1 MEDKPRI
8 PLARPWMGE
17 REAEAVGRV
26 IHSGWITQGPEVAA
40 FEAEFAASVGARHA
54 CAVASGTAALHLAL
68 LAVGVGPGDE
78 VVTVSHSFVATA
90 SAIRYTGATP
100 VFVDIDPRTFNMDP
114 ERVEEVITPRTRAI
128 LCVHQLGM
136 PCDLGAIL
144 LIARR
149 LGVAVVEDAACAVG
163 SEIRLEA
170 GWEAIGRPRG
180 DIACFSFHP
189 RKLLSTGEGGMI
201 TTSNPDWDRQCRLGR
216 QHGMSVAAYARH
228 LARTV
233 VHEAYT
239 TVGYSYRMTDVQA
252 AIGRV
257 QLTRLPELIARRRLL
272 ARRYAALLCDVPGVT
287 PPVEP
292 AWARSN
298 WQSYAVRLDEALDR
312 NTVMQRLLD
321 AGVATQ
327 RGVMCAHREAAY
339 PRGTWSCGVPPG
351 GCDCPP
357 GTCRRLRESERAR
370 DHAILLPLY
379 HELTEDDQA
388 MVVEALRGAC
398 LR

>member
-1 MEDKPRI
+1 MD
-8 PLARPWMGE
+8 E
-17 REAEAVGRV
+17 REAEAAGRV
-26 IHSGWITQGPEVAA
+26 IRSGWITQGPEVAA
-40 FEAEFAASVGARHA
+40 FESEFAKAVGAQHA

-90 SAIRYTGATP
+90 GAIRYTGAMP
-100 VFVDIDPRTFNMDP
+100 VFVDIDAGTFNIDP
-114 ERVEEVITPRTRAI
+114 ERVEDAITPRTRAI

-136 PCDLGAIL
+136 PCDLRATLAI
-144 LIARR
+144 AGRR
-149 LGVAVVEDAACAVG
+149 GIAVVEDAACAVG
-163 SEIRLEA
+163 SEIRIETR
-170 GWEAIGRPRG
+170 WEAIGRPHG

-201 TTSNPDWDRQCRLGR
+201 TTSNPDWDRQCRLRR
-216 QHGMSVAAYARH
+216 QHGMSVAPYARH
-228 LARTV
+228 LSRTV

-239 TVGYSYRMTDVQA
+239 TVGYSYRMTDIQA

-272 ARRYAALLCDVPGVT
+272 AQRYAALLRDVPGVT

-298 WQSYAVRLDEALDR
+298 WQSYAARLDEALDQEA
-312 NTVMQRLLD
+312 VMQRLLH

-339 PRGTWSCGVPPG
+339 PRGTWSCGVAPG
-351 GCDCPP
+351 GCDCAP
-357 GTCRRLRESERAR
+357 GTCRRLCESERAR
-370 DHAILLPLY
+370 DHVILLPLY
-379 HELTEDDQA
+379 HELTEDDQSA
-388 MVVEALRGAC
+388 VVEALRGAC
-398 LR
+398 QR